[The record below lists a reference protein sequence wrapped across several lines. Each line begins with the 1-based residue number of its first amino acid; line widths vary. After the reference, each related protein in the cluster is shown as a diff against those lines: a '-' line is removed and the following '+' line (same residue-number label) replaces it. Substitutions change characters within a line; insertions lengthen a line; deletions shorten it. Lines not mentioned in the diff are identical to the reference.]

1 MKGNFPEKKTKRQR
15 EKTRQMRL
23 LKNLKNQRS
32 NNEDKW
38 EEIILKYLYK
48 YS

>member
-15 EKTRQMRL
+15 EKMGQMRL
-23 LKNLKNQRS
+23 FKNQRS
-32 NNEDKW
+32 DKEDKW
-38 EEIILKYLYK
+38 EEVILKYLYK